1 MRHNNMFQCV
11 HAHATAMYYIKA
23 LFDLRS
29 LLVLINNH
37 TRKYFSQV
45 LLLHADSMTYGT
57 TLHTAT

>member
-37 TRKYFSQV
+37 TRKYCFC
-45 LLLHADSMTYGT
+45 MR
-57 TLHTAT
+57 TA